1 MTPIKFEYA
10 NGVVGK
16 MFAPEGISTLVLNVY
31 RGVLNILQL
40 NIKKTQNVYD
50 LQEVCH
56 RSSNTNN
63 KCITGSWILISKCIH
78 CSLGRSPGCV
88 QDLLCHLRRRKG
100 WTHPFDKDQRS
111 GPLSGEDHEGL
122 GVGIHWALC
131 RVPAGRPFFDIHF
144 FKYIDLWKY
153 KMLHDKHKQLCG
165 SSLQGSKNLRGAASY
180 SYILKEITSG
190 ILILEASVNELIQ
203 FSPFSEMNGAVQMN
217 TKYVNW
223 Y

>member
-1 MTPIKFEYA
+1 MEPEILEVSGVWPKDPLTPATKLTSAIAAQFMTPIKFEYA

-131 RVPAGRPFFDIHF
+131 RVPAGRSIFDIHF
-144 FKYIDLWKY
+144 
-153 KMLHDKHKQLCG
+153 
-165 SSLQGSKNLRGAASY
+165 
-180 SYILKEITSG
+180 LKIHRSMK
-190 ILILEASVNELIQ
+190 V
-203 FSPFSEMNGAVQMN
+203 
-217 TKYVNW
+217 
-223 Y
+223 